1 MLTFKLLRVG
11 LVLGCFLAETFPV
24 LALTS
29 DFPVVSLWSS
39 PLFSDPSGSGDG
51 PGSGLANA
59 TIVSSLNRSGGV
71 GKFLSPAFQFIQA
84 SKDESLVPPSL
95 SLEIP
100 SSNLLGNLFQ
110 PMTRSWFDEASDTL
124 STVPTVMAA
133 GSGADL
139 GGRSIVDLRVD
150 SWQCSPKTGNVPK
163 TQANNGRFQVLLKG
177 CEVAEFPTKGEADQ
191 FSKAVRQALK
201 TPDVDFSQLKPGFDG
216 GNPSV
221 KLGDQVL
228 YVVNP
233 ELAQA
238 LDRNAELLAI
248 EWTNHMRVALGQL
261 ELELAQ
267 AQAKMY
273 ELEDTREVIDG
284 VASWYGPYFHGRI
297 TATGEVYN
305 QYDLT
310 AASRTLPFDTYLRV
324 TSRKNGKSVIVRIN
338 DRGPYVDEHLRILDL
353 SYRAA
358 TCLGSDESG
367 LVPIDAVI
375 LKPAP
380 GSKLRIGQ
388 TVMGASL

>member
-1 MLTFKLLRVG
+1 MLILKLLRVG
-11 LVLGCFLAETFPV
+11 LVLGYFFAEALPV

-39 PLFSDPSGSGDG
+39 PLFLGPSGSENEPIG
-51 PGSGLANA
+51 PFLG
-59 TIVSSLNRSGGV
+59 REKGV
-71 GKFLSPAFQFIQA
+71 GRFIFPAFQFLQV
-84 SKDESLVPPSL
+84 SMDETLVRQSS
-95 SLEIP
+95 SLEMP
-100 SSNLLGNLFQ
+100 SGKLMGNLFQ
-110 PMTRSWFDEASDTL
+110 PKTRSWFDEASDSL
-124 STVPTVMAA
+124 FTVPTVMAA
-133 GSGADL
+133 KSGSRSDL
-139 GGRSIVDLRVD
+139 GGRSIADLRSD
-150 SWQCSPKTGNVPK
+150 SWQCSPKTGSAPK
-163 TQANNGRFQVLLKG
+163 TQANGGRFQVLLKG
-177 CEVAEFPTKGEADQ
+177 CNVAEFPTKGEADQ
-191 FSKAVRQALK
+191 FSTAVRQALK
-201 TPDVDFSQLKPGFDG
+201 TPDVDFSQLRPGFDRW
-216 GNPSV
+216 NPAV

-228 YVVNP
+228 YGVNP

-261 ELELAQ
+261 ELELAP

-273 ELEDTREVIDG
+273 ELEDTSDVING

-310 AASRTLPFDTYLRV
+310 AASRTLPFDTYVRV

-367 LVPIDAVI
+367 IVPINAVI

-380 GSKLRIGQ
+380 GSKLRMGQ
-388 TVMGASL
+388 MAMGASL

>member
-11 LVLGCFLAETFPV
+11 LILGCFLAETFPV
-24 LALTS
+24 LALTTDS
-29 DFPVVSLWSS
+29 PVVSLWFS
-39 PLFSDPSGSGDG
+39 PRFSDQFGSGNA
-51 PGSGLANA
+51 SGTSTAA
-59 TIVSSLNRSGGV
+59 SSLGQESGV
-71 GKFLSPAFQFIQA
+71 GKLLFPAFQFLQA
-84 SKDESLVPPSL
+84 YRDEAMVRPSL
-95 SLEIP
+95 SFEMQ
-100 SSNLLGNLFQ
+100 SGSFVGNLFQ
-110 PMTRSWFDEASDTL
+110 PMTRSWFDEASDSL

-133 GSGADL
+133 GSGTEL
-139 GGRSIVDLRVD
+139 GSRLIVDLRAS
-150 SWQCSPKTGNVPK
+150 SWQCSPKTTGNTPK
-163 TQANNGRFQVLLKG
+163 TQASDGRFQVLLKG
-177 CEVAEFPTKGEADQ
+177 CEVAEFPTKDEADQ
-191 FSKAVRQALK
+191 FSKAIRQALK

-216 GNPSV
+216 GNPAV
-221 KLGDQVL
+221 KLGDQIL

-233 ELAQA
+233 ELAQS

-261 ELELAQ
+261 EFELAQ

-273 ELEDTREVIDG
+273 ELEDTKDVLDG

-310 AASRTLPFDTYLRV
+310 AASRTLPFDTYVRV

-367 LVPIDAVI
+367 IVPIDAVI
-375 LKPAP
+375 LKPVS
-380 GSKLRIGQ
+380 GSKLRMAQ
-388 TVMGASL
+388 TMMGTSL

>member
-1 MLTFKLLRVG
+1 MLTLKLLRAG
-11 LVLGCFLAETFPV
+11 LALVCFFAEALPV
-24 LALTS
+24 LASTS
-29 DFPVVSLWSS
+29 DFPVLSLWSS
-39 PLFSDPSGSGDG
+39 PLFSGASGSGNE
-51 PGSGLANA
+51 PIA
-59 TIVSSLNRSGGV
+59 SSLGRGEGV
-71 GKFLSPAFQFIQA
+71 GKFLFPAFQFLQV
-84 SKDESLVPPSL
+84 SMDETLVRRSS
-95 SLEIP
+95 SLEMP
-100 SSNLLGNLFQ
+100 SGRLMGNLFQ
-110 PMTRSWFDEASDTL
+110 PKTRSWFDEASDSL
-124 STVPTVMAA
+124 STVPAVMSAKS
-133 GSGADL
+133 GSGSGL
-139 GGRSIVDLRVD
+139 GDRSIAGLRTD
-150 SWQCSPKTGNVPK
+150 SWQCSPKTGSEPK
-163 TQANNGRFQVLLKG
+163 TQANDGRFQVFLKG
-177 CEVAEFPTKGEADQ
+177 CKVAEFPTKGEADQ

-201 TPDVDFSQLKPGFDG
+201 TPDVDFSQLRPGFDG
-216 GNPSV
+216 GNPAV

-228 YVVNP
+228 YEVSL

-248 EWTNHMRVALGQL
+248 EWTNHMRVTLGQL

-273 ELEDTREVIDG
+273 ELEDTRDVMDG

-310 AASRTLPFDTYLRV
+310 AASRTLPFDTYVRV

-367 LVPIDAVI
+367 IVPIDAVI

-380 GSKLRIGQ
+380 GSKLRMGQ
-388 TVMGASL
+388 TVIGASL

>member
-1 MLTFKLLRVG
+1 MLTLKLLRVG
-11 LVLGCFLAETFPV
+11 LVLGYFFAEALPV

-29 DFPVVSLWSS
+29 DFPVVSLWPS
-39 PLFSDPSGSGDG
+39 PLFLGSSGSRNEPIG
-51 PGSGLANA
+51 P
-59 TIVSSLNRSGGV
+59 SLGRGKGV
-71 GKFLSPAFQFIQA
+71 GKFIFPAFQFLQV
-84 SKDESLVPPSL
+84 SMDETLVRQSS
-95 SLEIP
+95 SLEMP
-100 SSNLLGNLFQ
+100 SGKLMGNLFQ
-110 PMTRSWFDEASDTL
+110 PKTRSWFDEASDSL
-124 STVPTVMAA
+124 FTVPTVMAA
-133 GSGADL
+133 KSGSGSDL
-139 GGRSIVDLRVD
+139 GGRSIADLRSD
-150 SWQCSPKTGNVPK
+150 SWQCSPKTDSAPK
-163 TQANNGRFQVLLKG
+163 TQANGGRFQVLLKG
-177 CEVAEFPTKGEADQ
+177 CKVAEFPTKGEADQ

-201 TPDVDFSQLKPGFDG
+201 TPDVDFSQLRPGFDR
-216 GNPSV
+216 GNPAV

-228 YVVNP
+228 YGVNP

-273 ELEDTREVIDG
+273 ELEDTSDVING

-310 AASRTLPFDTYLRV
+310 AASRTLPFDTYVRV

-367 LVPIDAVI
+367 IVPINAVI

-380 GSKLRIGQ
+380 GSKLRMGQ
-388 TVMGASL
+388 MAMGASL

>member
-11 LVLGCFLAETFPV
+11 LILGCFLAETFPV
-24 LALTS
+24 FALTT
-29 DFPVVSLWSS
+29 DFPVMSLWFS
-39 PLFSDPSGSGDG
+39 PQLLDRSGSGNAS
-51 PGSGLANA
+51 GSS
-59 TIVSSLNRSGGV
+59 TIALSLRQEGGV
-71 GKFLSPAFQFIQA
+71 GKLLFPAFQFLQV
-84 SKDESLVPPSL
+84 SRDEAIVQ
-95 SLEIP
+95 P
-100 SSNLLGNLFQ
+100 SSSFEMPSGQLVGNLFQ
-110 PMTRSWFDEASDTL
+110 PIIGSWFDEASDSL

-133 GSGADL
+133 GPRVEFGS
-139 GGRSIVDLRVD
+139 RSIVDLRA
-150 SWQCSPKTGNVPK
+150 SAWQCSPKTTGNTPK
-163 TQANNGRFQVLLKG
+163 TQASDGRFQVLLKG
-177 CEVAEFPTKGEADQ
+177 CEVAEFPTKDEADQ
-191 FSKAVRQALK
+191 FSKAIRQALK
-201 TPDVDFSQLKPGFDG
+201 TPNVDFSQLKPGFDS

-221 KLGDQVL
+221 KLGDRVL

-273 ELEDTREVIDG
+273 ELEDTKDVIDG

-310 AASRTLPFDTYLRV
+310 AASRTLPFDTYVRV

-367 LVPIDAVI
+367 IVPIDAVI

-380 GSKLRIGQ
+380 GSKLRMGQ

>member
-11 LVLGCFLAETFPV
+11 LVLACFLAETFPV

-29 DFPVVSLWSS
+29 DFPVVSLWFS
-39 PLFSDPSGSGDG
+39 PLFSDPSGSGNG
-51 PGSGLANA
+51 PVNA
-59 TIVSSLNRSGGV
+59 AVASSLDRGGGV
-71 GKFLSPAFQFIQA
+71 GTFLFPAFQFLQV
-84 SKDESLVPPSL
+84 SRDESPVQPSL
-95 SLEIP
+95 SLSRP
-100 SSNLLGNLFQ
+100 SGKLLENFFQ
-110 PMTRSWFDEASDTL
+110 PRVQSWFDEASDSL

-133 GSGADL
+133 GSGAEL
-139 GGRSIVDLRVD
+139 GGRSIVDLRAD
-150 SWQCSPKTGNVPK
+150 SWQCSPKTSNGPK

-177 CEVAEFPTKGEADQ
+177 CEVAEFPTKGEADR
-191 FSKAVRQALK
+191 FSKAIRQALK

-221 KLGDQVL
+221 KLGSQVL

-233 ELAQA
+233 ELAQT

-248 EWTNHMRVALGQL
+248 EWTNHMRVALGQV
-261 ELELAQ
+261 EFELAQ

-273 ELEDTREVIDG
+273 ELEDTRDVIDG

-367 LVPIDAVI
+367 IVPIDAVI

-388 TVMGASL
+388 TVMGAAL